1 MANKKN
7 TRTRARKEADELE
20 AAYRSMTGPARK
32 SRKSNK
38 SKKSNRTAAIVA
50 ICVALTAICISIA
63 AGYLYFMNADMDGII
78 LENVTIAGVDVGG
91 MTQSQAIDAVRTA
104 TASTYSKTPMVVT
117 VLESST
123 QIPTSC
129 VGTLDIRGAV
139 KAAYKFGNSGTQSK
153 RQEEQQI
160 AITSGY
166 TVDIIPY
173 LDLDKT
179 AIRNILAQLGANYS
193 TTLSQSSYEVTGSK
207 PNQTLVVNLG
217 VPEYGLDLN
226 VLYEQVLD
234 AYRTNVFQVEGT
246 CGMIEPEPIDLE
258 SILNKYYV
266 APTNASFDPNTFEPV
281 EGVDGYGFDIKDA
294 ESKLE
299 QASYGS
305 TVKIPF
311 TAIPPE
317 ITAENL
323 NAMLYRDELAT
334 YTAVA
339 KSDSDRNVNLRLACE
354 AINGMILYP
363 GQVFS
368 YNSALGER
376 TAERGYKLG
385 PSYSGNKTV
394 MTYGGGICQV
404 SSALYYCTLVAE
416 LETLVRQNHG
426 FAPEYVPLGL
436 DATVSWGSID
446 FRFRNS
452 SAYPIRIDATADRG
466 SVTVTLVGTNEKD
479 YYVELEYETVRKEDY
494 SVTYQT
500 MQPNNPEGYKNGDYI
515 VEPYTGYTVKAY
527 RCKYDKETKELIS
540 KDLIDQ
546 SVYKKRDGVICKISG
561 SNPGIGGG
569 GITDSD
575 GKLPD

>member
-7 TRTRARKEADELE
+7 TRTRARKEAEELE

-32 SRKSNK
+32 SRKSK
-38 SKKSNRTAAIVA
+38 KPKKSNRSAGIIA
-50 ICVALTAICISIA
+50 ICIALTAICISIA
-63 AGYLYFMNADMDGII
+63 AGYLYFLNAEMDGII
-78 LENVTIAGVDVGG
+78 LENVTVAGVDVGG
-91 MTQSQAIDAVRTA
+91 MTQAQAIEAVRTA
-104 TASTYSKTPMVVT
+104 TASTYSKTPITVT
-117 VLESST
+117 VLDSSA
-123 QIPTSC
+123 QIPASC
-129 VGTLDIRGAV
+129 VGSFDVRGAV
-139 KAAYKFGNSGTQSK
+139 KAAYKFGNSGTQTK

-160 AITSGY
+160 AMTSGY
-166 TVDIIPY
+166 AVDIIPY
-173 LDLDKT
+173 LNLNET
-179 AIRNILAQLGANYS
+179 AIRDVLAQLGENYN
-193 TTLSQSSYEVTGSK
+193 TTLSQSTYEVTGSK
-207 PNQTLVVNLG
+207 PNQTLVVKLG

-226 VLYEQVLD
+226 ALYELVLD
-234 AYRTNVFQVEGT
+234 AYRKNVFQVEGQ

-266 APTNASFDPNTFEPV
+266 APTNASFNTDTFEAV
-281 EGVDGYGFDIKDA
+281 EGVEGYGFDIEKA
-294 ESKLE
+294 KIKLE
-299 QASYGS
+299 QAAYGT
-305 TVKIPF
+305 TVEIPF
-311 TAIPPE
+311 TAISPQ

-323 NAMLYRDELAT
+323 TAMLYRDELAT

-339 KSDSDRNVNLRLACE
+339 DSESDRNVNLRLACE
-354 AINGMILYP
+354 AINGTILYP

-368 YNSALGER
+368 YNSTLGER
-376 TAERGYKLG
+376 TAAKGYKLG

-479 YYVELEYETVRKEDY
+479 HYIELEYETIHKEDY

-527 RCKYDKETKELIS
+527 RCKYDSNTKELIS

-561 SNPGIGGG
+561 STPGIGGG
-569 GITDSD
+569 AITDED
-575 GKLPD
+575 GALPD